1 LLYLACVHFKNK
13 TKTRQKLDKT
23 DSDKIPLNHTIFWGC
38 KEVLEGDMILMKRDK
53 KGMFTNG

>member
-1 LLYLACVHFKNK
+1 MACVHFKNK
-13 TKTRQKLDKT
+13 SKTRQKLDKT